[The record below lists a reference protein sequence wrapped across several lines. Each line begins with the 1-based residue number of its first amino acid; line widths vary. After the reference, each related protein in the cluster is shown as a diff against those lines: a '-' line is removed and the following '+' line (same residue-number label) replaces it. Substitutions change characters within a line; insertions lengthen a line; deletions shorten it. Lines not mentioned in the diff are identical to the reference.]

1 MIYRFCF
8 ALITLL
14 LLTPTASA
22 QAEKDTLKLAVLDF
36 GASALGRSASQT
48 LANNIK
54 ASGVVV
60 LDQDLT
66 RSAARGINY
75 DGSLNLT
82 RQQARD
88 LASTLGTPFY
98 IIGDAQTLRRSPSSG
113 AIYFESYASVFLV
126 SGRTGKLLMWD
137 RLSFE
142 AADAKRAELQLV
154 SALRTE
160 DFRERLMSAMRRAL
174 EVELKEVVL
183 ALEPPPVIE
192 EAPDEESAQALGF
205 QLPRPFRRLRP
216 AYPDT
221 AARAEA
227 EATVDVVAD
236 IDDKGDVTK
245 VEVERWAGFGLD
257 TATVDTVRQ
266 IRFFPALKNGTPIPI
281 RVMLRYNFRKPP
293 VN

>member
-1 MIYRFCF
+1 MNYRFCF
-8 ALITLL
+8 ALISLL
-14 LLTPTASA
+14 LLIPTAPA
-22 QAEKDTLKLAVLDF
+22 KADQEIIKLAVLDF
-36 GASALGRSASQT
+36 GASSIGRGASQT
-48 LANNIK
+48 LATNIK
-54 ASGVVV
+54 SSGAIV

-66 RSAARGINY
+66 RAAAKGNNY

-88 LASTLGTPFY
+88 LGSTLGTPFY
-98 IIGDAQTLRRSPSSG
+98 LLGDAQTLRRSASG
-113 AIYFESYASVFLV
+113 NAFYFESYASVFLV

-137 RLSFE
+137 RLAFE
-142 AADAKRAELQLV
+142 GADTKQTELQLLT
-154 SALRTE
+154 ALKSR
-160 DFRERLMSAMRRAL
+160 DFSERLIAAMHRAQTD
-174 EVELKEVVL
+174 ELNEVVL
-183 ALEPPPVIE
+183 VNDPPPVIE
-192 EAPDEESAQALGF
+192 EAPDEKAAEALGL

-216 AYPDT
+216 AYPET
-221 AARAEA
+221 AKRAEA